1 MVENKKLKLLENRR
15 KLEDAAEYQRV
26 GYKNGIPIEKGISL
40 NEDYL
45 QQHRDNIGKM
55 MGFFTAYPDLFLD
68 LITPEDTNFQLYFY
82 QRIFLRAAMRFKSVY
97 LTAARAFSKSFLTI
111 LALMLQCVFIPGRKV
126 FICAPNKNQ
135 GAQIARE
142 KITEIYR
149 IWPLIRNEVE
159 GSENSDTPGNFG
171 KDYVTIKF
179 RNGSQFDVVGA
190 LESTLGGRRHGGL
203 IDEIK
208 IHDEEA
214 ISTIVLPL
222 LNVSRYQPNG
232 KVNEKEPNQQ
242 VICCTSAWQKQSFA
256 YDKLISI
263 FEESIMRP
271 QTAFCMGCDY
281 RVPMLHGLLGKDYIT
296 RLKLDPAF
304 NEVSFATE
312 YLSLWQGASDES
324 WFNFERM
331 RKHRKIKNPETHA
344 KFRPDTNQFYLLSVD
359 VGRLNDQTVVSVF
372 RVNID
377 GQGRHWATLVN
388 LKVIARVAETKTFS
402 QQAIDVKKLIQA
414 FQPREVVIDTNGLG
428 VGLADEMI
436 KDQVDEFGNY
446 YPAYAFNNDEN
457 YYAIQPKSAPKIL
470 YGIKANG
477 PLNSKIHGNAYSRL
491 SSGLVK
497 FLVTEQ
503 EAKSSLMSTAAGQKM
518 SVMKRVESIMPHEM
532 TTKLFEEMANLRL
545 KRTGSSTDIVLEQI
559 NPRYPKDKYSSF
571 AYGLWR
577 IKELEEEY
585 TTKRRRR
592 FGNGDSGK
600 RQLTFFN

>member
-1 MVENKKLKLLENRR
+1 M
-15 KLEDAAEYQRV
+15 A
-26 GYKNGIPIEKGISL
+26 L
-40 NEDYL
+40 NEEYL
-45 QQHRDNIGKM
+45 IKHRDNIGKM
-55 MGFFTAYPDLFLD
+55 MGYFTAYPDLFLD

-111 LALMLQCVFIPGRKV
+111 LALMLQCIFIPGRKV

-232 KVNEKEPNQQ
+232 KINEKEPNQQ

-324 WFNFERM
+324 WFNFDRM

-344 KFRPDTNQFYLLSVD
+344 KYRASSNVFYLLSVD
-359 VGRLNDQTVVSVF
+359 VGRLND
-372 RVNID
+372 
-377 GQGRHWATLVN
+377 
-388 LKVIARVAETKTFS
+388 
-402 QQAIDVKKLIQA
+402 
-414 FQPREVVIDTNGLG
+414 
-428 VGLADEMI
+428 
-436 KDQVDEFGNY
+436 
-446 YPAYAFNNDEN
+446 
-457 YYAIQPKSAPKIL
+457 
-470 YGIKANG
+470 
-477 PLNSKIHGNAYSRL
+477 
-491 SSGLVK
+491 
-497 FLVTEQ
+497 
-503 EAKSSLMSTAAGQKM
+503 
-518 SVMKRVESIMPHEM
+518 
-532 TTKLFEEMANLRL
+532 
-545 KRTGSSTDIVLEQI
+545 
-559 NPRYPKDKYSSF
+559 
-571 AYGLWR
+571 
-577 IKELEEEY
+577 
-585 TTKRRRR
+585 
-592 FGNGDSGK
+592 
-600 RQLTFFN
+600 